1 MDLKD
6 FVGAGQE
13 SMTIRRVFGEPYVQ
27 NGVTLVPAARIKGA
41 VGGGGGDQKT
51 EGQEGEGEGGGL
63 ILSAAPIGVYVIRGE
78 KVTWM
83 PSFDVNRVI
92 LGVLGAQLT
101 AIVALIVTRPGK
113 SGRTKKPA
121 NKKVSRERNHSLS
134 KTLRRR
140 LSRRA

>member
-13 SMTIRRVFGEPYVQ
+13 SMTIRRVFGEPYAQ
-27 NGVTLVPAARIKGA
+27 NGVTLVPAARKGA
-41 VGGGGGDQKT
+41 VGGGGGDQKAA
-51 EGQEGEGEGGGL
+51 GQEGEGEGGGL

-83 PSFDVNRVI
+83 PSFDLNRVI

-101 AIVALIVTRPGK
+101 AIVALIVTRSGK
-113 SGRTKKPA
+113 PDRTKKPA
-121 NKKVSRERNHSLS
+121 SKKAGREQKHSFGN
-134 KTLRRR
+134 TVRRR
-140 LSRRA
+140 LGRRT

>member
-1 MDLKD
+1 MDLKEFIGD
-6 FVGAGQE
+6 AQE

-63 ILSAAPIGVYVIRGE
+63 MLSASPIGVYVIRGE

-83 PSFDVNRVI
+83 PSFDLNRVI
-92 LGVLGAQLT
+92 WGVLGAQLT
-101 AIVALIVTRPGK
+101 AIVSLIVSRSGDSARTRKRARGK
-113 SGRTKKPA
+113 A
-121 NKKVSRERNHSLS
+121 
-134 KTLRRR
+134 RRGQNRGFGTAVKQR
-140 LSRRA
+140 LNRGS